1 MSQTTELIL
10 RIIGMV
16 IAAIGLVIVYLAPRI
31 VERRHLD
38 VGRQVDP
45 KIAEHLTPEELVR
58 YRRDGAILD
67 IKLKGL
73 LVAAPGFILILI
85 AFA

>member
-10 RIIGMV
+10 RIIGLI
-16 IAAIGLVIVYLAPRI
+16 IAAVGLAVVYLAPRI
-31 VERRHLD
+31 VDRKHLD

-45 KIAEHLTPEELVR
+45 KVAEHLTPEELAN

-73 LVAAPGFILILI
+73 LLAAPGFVLILI